1 MTVARHL
8 REKTITDLNNLLQY
22 MAEIKD
28 EQEFY
33 QNGQDASARI
43 AADNERVRQ
52 SNIIFA
58 QKKEEEY
65 HERAVGTF

>member
-1 MTVARHL
+1 
-8 REKTITDLNNLLQY
+8 

-28 EQEFY
+28 EQELY